1 MIFFLIKL
9 KSKWK
14 WARARRN
21 IINGGENAEKQK
33 NRKTSMRWREFCGGE
48 CEPFALLLFSSLL
61 GQLFSDS
68 NVRQRIKHLHNI
80 VD

>member
-1 MIFFLIKL
+1 M
-9 KSKWK
+9 
-14 WARARRN
+14 
-21 IINGGENAEKQK
+21 QK

-61 GQLFSDS
+61 WQLFSDL